1 MAPNRKTMGQQTRLR
16 LNRGFWAVIMMAVP
30 LSAQLLAQAAQSSP
44 GEKAPAE
51 EKAPLELRRAL
62 DQLTSPAREDW
73 GKSEVEL
80 RKLMKQGDIFPLA
93 ACGLALFY
101 TKVNKVEAIEKFCVN
116 APSFPSADQDLRAF
130 VLRLQLWLDLVQE
143 DRLEA
148 TKHFSELADLALSKE
163 LSQASRESIS
173 ALLGSVMGLLESKT
187 AISPIEPEVLATVQ
201 KKLLDRK
208 ESEFVMNLKP
218 RYRNARLHAESAE
231 KWFLRNADVTPNELK
246 TIALQDLKESQSQLT
261 KALKDYSDRCHEKE
275 ELVFERRKTFQLIEP
290 LKNQIAAVELQWRQN
305 PQIHNPIAPNR
316 NAISVQTTYERKT
329 GRTKEVRKTRWVT
342 DNNGKRKEETYYETK
357 DVYETVRRDQRDI
370 DRDID
375 AIYLPRLNYYQA
387 LVRFR
392 NDMQQQR
399 RDLDQKAND
408 VHAEIAKIDALI
420 DSKEKEIHTARQER
434 KELNF
439 EKRVLDACN
448 KSLELGAPKFAFR
461 PLVYEVLDFVAE
473 KNVILES
480 HRLAAQNKVRA
491 VR

>member
-1 MAPNRKTMGQQTRLR
+1 MAPIRKTMGQQTQLR
-16 LNRGFWAVIMMAVP
+16 LKRGFWAVIMMALP
-30 LSAQLLAQAAQSSP
+30 LSDQLLAQAAQSSP
-44 GEKAPAE
+44 EEKAPAE

-73 GKSEVEL
+73 ERSEVKL
-80 RKLMKQGDIFPLA
+80 RKLMKQGDIFPVA
-93 ACGLALFY
+93 ACGLALYY
-101 TKVNKVEAIEKFCVN
+101 TKENKVEAIEKFCVN
-116 APSFPSADQDLRAF
+116 ALSFPSAGPDLRAYL
-130 VLRLQLWLDLVQE
+130 LRLELWLDLAQE

-163 LSQASRESIS
+163 LSQASREAIS
-173 ALLGSVMGLLESKT
+173 ALLGNVMGLLESKT
-187 AISPIEPEVLATVQ
+187 AISPIEPDILAAVQ
-201 KKLLDRK
+201 NKLLDRK
-208 ESEFVMNLKP
+208 ESEFASNLKP

-231 KWFLRNADVTPNELK
+231 KWFLRNADVSPNGLK
-246 TIALQDLKESQSQLT
+246 AIVQQDLKESQSQLT

-275 ELVFERRKTFQLIEP
+275 ELVFERRKTFQLFEP
-290 LKNQIAAVELQWRQN
+290 LKNQIAAVELRWRQN

-316 NAISVQTTYERKT
+316 NAISVRTTERRDT
-329 GRTKEVRKTRWVT
+329 GRTEEVRKTRWVT
-342 DNNGKRKEETYYETK
+342 RNGKEKEEIYYETK
-357 DVYETVRRDQRDI
+357 KIYETVRRNQRDI
-370 DRDID
+370 DADID

-387 LVRFR
+387 LMSFR

-399 RDLDQKAND
+399 RDLDQKANE

-420 DSKEKEIHTARQER
+420 DSKEEEIHTARQER

-461 PLVYEVLDFVAE
+461 PQVYEVFDFVAE

-480 HRLAAQNKVRA
+480 HRLAAQNKVRS